1 MGLLSPVDAWTITS
15 ARLGSL
21 ISRLRHRD
29 PLQSMATAHAGNVP
43 AYGCGVGSRH
53 QCRRFVFLSVRC
65 CGGSTDA
72 KRLTEN
78 RKIGDHRDA
87 RAGRGAGQ
95 AHRHQPVYSGVARL
109 PLRSLRDATV
119 AGVRTDDCLV
129 AVQPCRACRGVENTA
144 PCRVTCSDA
153 PLPRSAAAPA
163 QQPSAGRR
171 DGGLLR
177 LHWRRHGSRAVG
189 ACRQRAAIAG
199 IAQQPLGGS
208 SAWTGLWHCG
218 GVELGP
224 RAYTG
229 PLPWKPSPCARCG
242 RRA

>member
-1 MGLLSPVDAWTITS
+1 MMGLLSPVDAWTITS

-109 PLRSLRDATV
+109 PLRSLREATV
-119 AGVRTDDCLV
+119 AGVRTDDRRV
-129 AVQPCRACRGVENTA
+129 AVQPCRVCRGVENAA

-163 QQPSAGRR
+163 QQPSGGRR
-171 DGGLLR
+171 DGGCLR
-177 LHWRRHGSRAVG
+177 VHGRWHGSRAVG
-189 ACRQRAAIAG
+189 ACCQRAPIARS
-199 IAQQPLGGS
+199 AQ
-208 SAWTGLWHCG
+208 
-218 GVELGP
+218 
-224 RAYTG
+224 
-229 PLPWKPSPCARCG
+229 
-242 RRA
+242 